1 MNLNQS
7 VLCVHGNDPDADE
20 MNTEFN
26 RLKSNPSKL
35 AHLAFI
41 KKYEKRPGAES
52 KVNLIRQRLRALSGN
67 SREDYERVVR
77 SLRTHWG
84 AFFLGVMTPEA
95 PTYKS
100 HFHIVQYKR
109 IKVYASTRPGYQQG

>member
-1 MNLNQS
+1 
-7 VLCVHGNDPDADE
+7 

-41 KKYEKRPGAES
+41 KKYEKRPGRES

-77 SLRTHWG
+77 ESEDTLG
-84 AFFLGVMTPEA
+84 CFLLGVMTP
-95 PTYKS
+95 
-100 HFHIVQYKR
+100 
-109 IKVYASTRPGYQQG
+109 